1 MKKKAYE
8 QPTMK
13 VVKIQQTQMLCGS
26 VTDVTTNG
34 LDDDLGYDK
43 DGGDLAAL
51 GLADTTAAGTTTKKS
66 DKQH

>member
-43 DGGDLAAL
+43 DGGDQSSAWARRHN
-51 GLADTTAAGTTTKKS
+51 GGWD
-66 DKQH
+66 DYEEE